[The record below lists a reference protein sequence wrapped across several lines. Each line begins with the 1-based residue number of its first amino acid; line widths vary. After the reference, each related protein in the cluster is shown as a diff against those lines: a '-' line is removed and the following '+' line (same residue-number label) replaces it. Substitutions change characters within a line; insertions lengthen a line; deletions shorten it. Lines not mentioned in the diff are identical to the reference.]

1 LYYLNKQQADSL
13 VELIDK
19 TFKYT
24 ECDVECSR
32 YMNIESECE
41 VSITYRN
48 NNNYNIHTIL
58 NFFLKEIHP
67 NITVLEYNELLS
79 ILDKNKSAFDNGD
92 YYAPP
97 EKKKC
102 WTLLISKLIE
112 KLDEITEK
120 STGEDFILAF
130 CKN

>member
-1 LYYLNKQQADSL
+1 MYSLNKQQADSL
-13 VELIDK
+13 VKLIDK
-19 TFKYT
+19 TFKYS

-32 YMNIESECE
+32 YMNINSECG

-48 NNNYNIHTIL
+48 NNNYNVHTIL

-67 NITVLEYNELLS
+67 NITLLEYAELLS
-79 ILDKNKSAFDNGD
+79 ISTKDKSAFNSGD
-92 YYAPP
+92 YYASP

-102 WTLLISKLIE
+102 WTLQISDLIQ
-112 KLDEITEK
+112 KLDEIIGK

-130 CKN
+130 CN